1 MDAAAATTPAAPST
15 PRFNPLLP
23 YFAVFRTDLRQ
34 TFHSWLFRL
43 WVIVVVIAAVGYG
56 LYKFGI
62 HREVG
67 LVQSAS
73 EQTGV
78 LLGTVGVLTLAFV
91 SLMAVHAICGE
102 RGTVADSILSR
113 GISRRQ
119 YFAAKWHARTVVL
132 LAAFAVLAAG
142 VLTAYHYLL
151 EPDLSFRGCVVGLA
165 VAVAVLAAVIA
176 WGVTVGAMANGTV
189 IGATLFW
196 LVLFGG
202 LFLLSFLP
210 APFPTGSGML
220 SALRTTLRGH
230 YDPTKVA
237 QLIGVCLLVAS
248 VGGGVGLV
256 GYSKKD
262 V

>member
-1 MDAAAATTPAAPST
+1 MDAATTPTAPTTT

-43 WVIVVVIAAVGYG
+43 WVMVVIVAAVGYG

-78 LLGTVGVLTLAFV
+78 LLGTVGVITLAFV
-91 SLMAVHAICGE
+91 SLVAVHAISGE

-119 YFAAKWHARTVVL
+119 YFAAKWHARTGVL
-132 LAAFAVLAAG
+132 LATFAVLSAG

-151 EPDLSFRGCVVGLA
+151 EPDLTFRGCAAGIA
-165 VAVAVLAAVIA
+165 VAVAVLAAVVA
-176 WGVTVGAMANGTV
+176 WGVTVGAMSNGTV
-189 IGATLFW
+189 IGVTLFW

-210 APFPTGSGML
+210 SPFPSGAGL
-220 SALRTTLRGH
+220 LAALRTTLRGH
-230 YDPTKVA
+230 FDLVRIS
-237 QLIGVCLLVAS
+237 QVVGVFTLVAA
-248 VGGGVGLV
+248 VGGGVGLM

>member
-1 MDAAAATTPAAPST
+1 MDATSPPAAPTTT

-23 YFAVFRTDLRQ
+23 YFAVLRTDLRQ

-43 WVIVVVIAAVGYG
+43 WVIVSVIAAVGYG

-78 LLGTVGVLTLAFV
+78 LLGTVGIVTLAFV
-91 SLMAVHAICGE
+91 SLVAVHAVSGE

-119 YFAAKWHARTVVL
+119 YFAAKWHARSVVL
-132 LAAFAVLAAG
+132 LAAFALLSGG
-142 VLTAYHYLL
+142 VLTAYHFLL
-151 EPDLSFRGCVVGLA
+151 EPDLSLDGCLAGVG
-165 VAVAVLAAVIA
+165 VATAVLAAVIA
-176 WGVTVGAMANGTV
+176 WGVTVGAMSNGTV
-189 IGATLFW
+189 IGTTLFW

-202 LFLLSFLP
+202 VFLLSFLP
-210 APFPTGSGML
+210 SPFPNGSNL
-220 SALRTTLRGH
+220 LATLRTTLRGNF
-230 YDPTKVA
+230 DPAKVA
-237 QLIGVCLLVAS
+237 QVIGVCAAVAAA
-248 VGGGVGLV
+248 GGLTGMV

>member
-1 MDAAAATTPAAPST
+1 MDATATTPAPPTT

-43 WVIVVVIAAVGYG
+43 WVIVVVVAAVGYG

-78 LLGTVGVLTLAFV
+78 LLGSVGLITLAFV
-91 SLMAVHAICGE
+91 SLIAVHGICGE

-132 LAAFAVLAAG
+132 LAAFAVLSTG

-151 EPDLSFRGCVVGLA
+151 EPDLSFGGCAVGIA
-165 VAVAVLAAVIA
+165 VATAVLAAVIA
-176 WGVTVGAMANGTV
+176 WGVTVGGMANGTV
-189 IGATLFW
+189 IGVTLFW
-196 LVLFGG
+196 LVLFGS

-210 APFPTGSGML
+210 SPFPTGSGLL
-220 SALRTTLRGH
+220 SGLRSTLRGH
-230 YDPTKVA
+230 YDPAKVGWV
-237 QLIGVCLLVAS
+237 IGVSLVVAAA
-248 VGGGVGLV
+248 GGCVGLV

>member
-1 MDAAAATTPAAPST
+1 MDATVAAPT
-15 PRFNPLLP
+15 ALAAPRFNPLLP

-43 WVIVVVIAAVGYG
+43 WVMVVVIASVGYG

-78 LLGTVGVLTLAFV
+78 LLGSVGVLTLAFV
-91 SLMAVHAICGE
+91 SLIAVHAVSGE

-119 YFAAKWHARTVVL
+119 YFAAKWHSRSVVL
-132 LAAFAVLAAG
+132 LAAFAVLSTG

-151 EPDLSFRGCVVGLA
+151 EPDLSFGGCAVGIA
-165 VAVAVLAAVIA
+165 VAAAVLAAVIA
-176 WGVTVGAMANGTV
+176 WGVTVGAMSNGTV
-189 IGATLFW
+189 IGVTLFW
-196 LVLFGG
+196 LALFGS

-210 APFPTGSGML
+210 PPFPSGSGLL
-220 SALRTTLRGH
+220 SGLRSTLRGH
-230 YDPTKVA
+230 YDPAKVGWV
-237 QLIGVCLLVAS
+237 IGVSLLVAA
-248 VGGGVGLV
+248 VGGAVGLV

>member
-1 MDAAAATTPAAPST
+1 MDAATTPHSAPTT

-23 YFAVFRTDLRQ
+23 YFAVFRTDLGQ
-34 TFHSWLFRL
+34 TARSWVFRL
-43 WVIVVVIAAVGYG
+43 WVIVTVIAAVGYG

-78 LLGTVGVLTLAFV
+78 LLGSVGLVTLAFV
-91 SLMAVHAICGE
+91 SLVAVHGVSGE
-102 RGTVADSILSR
+102 RSTVADSILSR

-119 YFAAKWHARTVVL
+119 YFAAKWHARTLVL
-132 LAAFAVLAAG
+132 LVAFAALSAA

-151 EPDLSFRGCVVGLA
+151 EPDLSFAGC
-165 VAVAVLAAVIA
+165 LAAVLVAAAALSAVVA

-189 IGATLFW
+189 IGVTLFW
-196 LVLFGG
+196 LVLFGS
-202 LFLLSFLP
+202 LFLVSFLP
-210 APFPTGSGML
+210 APFPSPSGL
-220 SALRTTLRGH
+220 LPLLRTTLRGNF
-230 YDPTKVA
+230 DPERVA
-237 QLIGVCLLVAS
+237 TVAGGLLLLAA
-248 VGGGVGLV
+248 VGGGVGVV

>member
-1 MDAAAATTPAAPST
+1 MDATTTTTPTVT

-23 YFAVFRTDLRQ
+23 YFAVLRTDLRQ
-34 TFHSWLFRL
+34 TFHGWLFRL
-43 WVIVVVIAAVGYG
+43 WVIVSVVGAIGYG

-78 LLGTVGVLTLAFV
+78 LLGTLGVVTLAFV
-91 SLMAVHAICGE
+91 SLVAVHAVSGE

-119 YFAAKWHARTVVL
+119 YFAAKWHARSVVL
-132 LAAFAVLAAG
+132 LLAFAVLSAG
-142 VLTAYHYLL
+142 VLAAYHYLL
-151 EPDLSFRGCVVGLA
+151 EPDLSLAGCAVGIA
-165 VAVAVLAAVIA
+165 VAAAVLAAVIA
-176 WGVTVGAMANGTV
+176 WGVTVGAMSNGTV
-189 IGATLFW
+189 IGTTLFW

-210 APFPTGSGML
+210 SPFPSGAGL
-220 SALRTTLRGH
+220 LTTLRTTLRGNF
-230 YDPTKVA
+230 DPAKVA
-237 QLIGVCLLVAS
+237 QVIGVCLAVAAA
-248 VGGGVGLV
+248 GGLVGLV

>member
-1 MDAAAATTPAAPST
+1 MDATATTTPPTTT

-23 YFAVFRTDLRQ
+23 YFAVLRTDLRQ

-43 WVIVVVIAAVGYG
+43 WVIVSVIAAVGYG

-78 LLGTVGVLTLAFV
+78 LLGTVGLVTLAFV
-91 SLMAVHAICGE
+91 SLVAVSAVSGE

-119 YFAAKWHARTVVL
+119 YFAAKWHARSVVL
-132 LAAFAVLAAG
+132 LAAFAVLSGG
-142 VLTAYHYLL
+142 VLAAYHYLL
-151 EPDLSFRGCVVGLA
+151 EPDLSLAGCIAGVA
-165 VAVAVLAAVIA
+165 VAAAVLAAVIA

-189 IGATLFW
+189 IGTTLFW

-210 APFPTGSGML
+210 SPFPNGTNTL
-220 SALRTTLRGH
+220 AALRSTLRGN

-237 QLIGVCLLVAS
+237 WVISISLLVATT
-248 VGGGVGLV
+248 GGVVGLV